1 MGGPGI
7 GKTTLIQQALA
18 HQEIDKKFEIRRWFV
33 SLEHASDIQSFDA
46 EIVRTLNLEPGT
58 NRFSAAMGLLARDH
72 SLIVLDNL
80 ERAWEA
86 NPVEIE
92 ARLRQLAAIP
102 NVVLV
107 ASLRGQDAV
116 LGVPWTK
123 QLILGPLDIENSIQL
138 FRQIAPKISSHDPY
152 LRKLISCLGGIPLAI
167 ELAALRAAPRDN
179 LHDVWEEWRRVGI
192 SLSERRGSIPLTRLT
207 SVGHSIEL
215 SLNSCRLNEES
226 KRLFRVLGQLPSGI
240 SRKDRDKLK
249 FGFDDVNALLSVGL
263 AYERDGRLD
272 LLPPV
277 RDYARRHKEPIGED
291 ARRWR
296 EYYIDLACTKC
307 DLLGSRSGASAAT
320 RLRFGGAKY

>member
-1 MGGPGI
+1 MGSRGHPFAPVPPYETAKRQQIAGLPLATDQFGEAQPALRLAVLERPPRCVGRDKEVGELVAEFLSRKEPIAALVMGGPGI

-152 LRKLISCLGGIPLAI
+152 LRKLISCLGVFR
-167 ELAALRAAPRDN
+167 LR
-179 LHDVWEEWRRVGI
+179 
-192 SLSERRGSIPLTRLT
+192 SSS
-207 SVGHSIEL
+207 
-215 SLNSCRLNEES
+215 
-226 KRLFRVLGQLPSGI
+226 QL
-240 SRKDRDKLK
+240 
-249 FGFDDVNALLSVGL
+249 
-263 AYERDGRLD
+263 
-272 LLPPV
+272 
-277 RDYARRHKEPIGED
+277 YARRRAIICMMFGK
-291 ARRWR
+291 
-296 EYYIDLACTKC
+296 
-307 DLLGSRSGASAAT
+307 SG
-320 RLRFGGAKY
+320 GV